1 MQYKEKKM
9 PRNSK
14 RNSPGPR
21 SQRESMKQK
30 AHMEKLRRD
39 SLIENLRDD
48 IADRDAIISILR
60 GRIRTLKHQLR
71 TAQ

>member
-1 MQYKEKKM
+1 M

-14 RNSPGPR
+14 RNSPGPH
-21 SQRESMKQK
+21 SQIESMKQK

-39 SLIENLRDD
+39 SMIENLRDD
-48 IADRDAIISILR
+48 IAERDAIISVLR

>member
-1 MQYKEKKM
+1 M

-21 SQRESMKQK
+21 SQIESMKQK

-39 SLIENLRDD
+39 SMIEKSER
-48 IADRDAIISILR
+48 R
-60 GRIRTLKHQLR
+60 HC
-71 TAQ
+71 